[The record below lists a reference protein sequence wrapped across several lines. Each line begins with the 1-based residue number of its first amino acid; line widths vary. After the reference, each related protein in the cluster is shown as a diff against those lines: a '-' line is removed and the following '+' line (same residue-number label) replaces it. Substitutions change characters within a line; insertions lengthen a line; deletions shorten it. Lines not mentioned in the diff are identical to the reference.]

1 MGSRA
6 LAGLHGLALEGMI
19 AQPVET
25 DEGNCDAGRPE
36 KDAYR
41 VSSQAQSP
49 SPASPEWVDS
59 SSLLPSRAEAHM
71 SEIHGHKQSPN
82 TGLENVVSHP
92 TWTAG
97 LCQAR
102 ALRSP
107 GSPSPEEPPSSGCK
121 VAGGSLAR
129 LSRRREA
136 RLPFS
141 KFLDEVTV
149 RVLDPVTLEGFRG
162 PQGHSQ
168 EPSPGEHSVVPAQ
181 EPKAKASE
189 EKDLAQSPPHSLE
202 AKSTRDLGMGSSKQG
217 DPAGSPS
224 MYRVSRHPTP
234 LPPRA

>member
-1 MGSRA
+1 MKESVT
-6 LAGLHGLALEGMI
+6 LHCLRRMLTG
-19 AQPVET
+19 
-25 DEGNCDAGRPE
+25 
-36 KDAYR
+36 

-49 SPASPEWVDS
+49 GPASPEWVDS

-71 SEIHGHKQSPN
+71 RENHGRKQSSS
-82 TGLENVVSHP
+82 TGLETIVSHP
-92 TWTAG
+92 TWKAG
-97 LCQAR
+97 FCQAR

-149 RVLDPVTLEGFRG
+149 RVLDPVTLECFRG
-162 PQGHSQ
+162 PQGPSQ

-202 AKSTRDLGMGSSKQG
+202 AKDTRDLGMGSSKQG

-224 MYRVSRHPTP
+224 MCRVSPHPVS
-234 LPPRA
+234 PPS